1 MESGVVQD
9 VQWVRKVVQ
18 WLVIGLPVVAL
29 VWIWLPFLNAILLAT
44 VISVLAYGPYQRSK
58 SWWLSRLRKRGEGMA
73 DNMASLTVI
82 VGLLVAVAVPLT
94 LIGIL
99 LVAQVN
105 SVVQDL
111 KASAPNAGTAFS
123 VDSVVAQA
131 NDALAPVLQRMAGT
145 QFDLESWFQTNRQGL
160 TSTLGKAAGSL
171 AYTLGH
177 GLLMLVI
184 AFLTAFFMLRDGH
197 RLREPLMR
205 FIPLPRDG
213 IQRILDRV
221 QGTVSAVFVGVL
233 LVGVAQGSLAGVAY
247 GIAGIPNAL
256 MWSVVTIVLC
266 WIPLLG
272 APLIYV
278 PMSLLLMSQGRVVP
292 GVLLL
297 AFGFGVVS
305 QIDNL
310 LKPLVIGARTQ
321 LHTMAVFFSLLGGV
335 LVMGPIGLFAGPIV
349 LTLVLSL
356 YDVVCGGEEGI
367 ATATPSADATSSP

>member
-1 MESGVVQD
+1 MQD

-18 WLVIGLPVVAL
+18 WLVFGLPVVAL
-29 VWIWLPFLNAILLAT
+29 IWVWLPFLNAILLAS
-44 VISVLAYGPYQRSK
+44 VIAVLAYGTYQRSRQ
-58 SWWLSRLRKRGEGMA
+58 WWRTRLGTRREGMA
-73 DNMASLTVI
+73 ENMASLSVV
-82 VGLLVAVAVPLT
+82 VGLLVAVAIPLALT
-94 LIGIL
+94 GIL

-105 SVVQDL
+105 SVVQEF
-111 KASAPNAGTAFS
+111 KASSPDASKAFS
-123 VDSVVAQA
+123 VDNLVAQA
-131 NDALAPVLQRMAGT
+131 DAAFNPMVQQLTGT
-145 QFDLESWFQTNRQGL
+145 EFDLEKWFQTNRQGL
-160 TSTLGKAAGSL
+160 TSSLGKSAGAL

-177 GLLMLVI
+177 GLVMLVI
-184 AFLTAFFMLRDGH
+184 AFLTVFFMFRDGH
-197 RLREPLMR
+197 RLREPAMR
-205 FIPLPRDG
+205 FIPLPREG
-213 IQRILDRV
+213 IQRILDRI

-233 LVGVAQGSLAGVAY
+233 LVGVAQGTLAGIAY
-247 GIAGIPNAL
+247 AIAGIPNAL

-278 PMSLLLMSQGRVVP
+278 PMSLLLISQDRLVP
-292 GVLLL
+292 GLLLL

-349 LTLVLSL
+349 LTVVLSL
-356 YDVVCGGEEGI
+356 YDIVCGEGEG
-367 ATATPSADATSSP
+367 ATETPPAGATS